1 MEYLAKIAPGLS
13 IMNNILPKTFDLN
26 GFKLVCKN
34 CGLHDLCLPL
44 GITGQEI
51 EMLERIVHRKRPL
64 QRNDHLFRP
73 GDAMTSIYAVRS
85 GSIKTYTLTDE
96 GLEQITGF
104 HLPGELLGL
113 DAIGDGS
120 HPCAAKA
127 LETSSVCEIPFDRLE
142 ELTLRIPG
150 LQRQIFCIMS
160 REIQS
165 DEHVMILLGKKTA
178 DERLAAFLLSLSGRF
193 KRRGFS
199 ALEFNLPMSRH
210 DIANYLGLAVETV
223 SRLFTRFQN
232 TGLISVR
239 RKFVAI
245 TDLDGLRG
253 VANSPVVEDER
264 NYAVR

>member
-1 MEYLAKIAPGLS
+1 MFMTQTLA
-13 IMNNILPKTFDLN
+13 KTFDLAS
-26 GFKLVCKN
+26 FKLACKN

-44 GITGQEI
+44 GITTLEV

-64 QRNDHLFRP
+64 QRNDHLFHP
-73 GDAMTSIYAVRS
+73 GDPMGSIYAVRS

-113 DAIGDGS
+113 DAIGDGT
-120 HPCAAKA
+120 HPCAARA
-127 LETSSVCEIPFDRLE
+127 METSSVCEIPFDRLE

-150 LQRQIFCIMS
+150 LQRQLFRIMS

-178 DERLAAFLLSLSGRF
+178 DERLAAFLLSLSSRF

-199 ALEFNLPMSRH
+199 ALEFNLPMSRN

-232 TGLISVR
+232 IGLVSVR
-239 RKFVAI
+239 RKFIAI
-245 TDLDGLRG
+245 TDLAGLRA
-253 VANSPVVEDER
+253 VANAQGTGEQR
-264 NYAVR
+264 GHAAH